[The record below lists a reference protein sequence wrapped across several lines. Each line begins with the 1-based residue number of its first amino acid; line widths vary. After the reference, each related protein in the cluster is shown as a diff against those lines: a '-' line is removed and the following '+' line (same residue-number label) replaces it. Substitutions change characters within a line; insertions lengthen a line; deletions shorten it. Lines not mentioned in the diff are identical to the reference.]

1 MKNIQKKGQHSPVVQ
16 LFLKHLVSSNAL
28 FFIFPPQT
36 LARVQRS
43 AILRSQSRPREAL
56 LARTNY
62 AKKNFAAQSSPVP
75 KVSGSMHFAYCAC
88 ARKRSGR
95 HATRVSYVT
104 SGNPINFD
112 PVPGVRRLSETNAD
126 SGDSHDPHDVDL
138 ILSARPF

>member
-62 AKKNFAAQSSPVP
+62 GKKKFA
-75 KVSGSMHFAYCAC
+75 
-88 ARKRSGR
+88 SGR
-95 HATRVSYVT
+95 VFSTCRKIDTDSRSQLGNDTLLALLTCKINRDDPCYSFVPEKNLLKSATVATWDYVK
-104 SGNPINFD
+104 
-112 PVPGVRRLSETNAD
+112 V
-126 SGDSHDPHDVDL
+126 HQ
-138 ILSARPF
+138 

>member
-62 AKKNFAAQSSPVP
+62 GKQISQPGHVMGVVIWYIGLIIITSCVLALLSLIA
-75 KVSGSMHFAYCAC
+75 
-88 ARKRSGR
+88 
-95 HATRVSYVT
+95 SYV
-104 SGNPINFD
+104 S
-112 PVPGVRRLSETNAD
+112 
-126 SGDSHDPHDVDL
+126 
-138 ILSARPF
+138 

>member
-62 AKKNFAAQSSPVP
+62 GKKNFATRRRVYNVIVYYYLLCIQTV
-75 KVSGSMHFAYCAC
+75 VSGALKC
-88 ARKRSGR
+88 
-95 HATRVSYVT
+95 RVYLT
-104 SGNPINFD
+104 YTDEYFTA
-112 PVPGVRRLSETNAD
+112 L
-126 SGDSHDPHDVDL
+126 
-138 ILSARPF
+138 

>member
-62 AKKNFAAQSSPVP
+62 GKKISRPPKALLARTNYGKQNFAYGPIALAAASIPELVRSPGDRV
-75 KVSGSMHFAYCAC
+75 FA
-88 ARKRSGR
+88 ARL
-95 HATRVSYVT
+95 A
-104 SGNPINFD
+104 
-112 PVPGVRRLSETNAD
+112 GV
-126 SGDSHDPHDVDL
+126 
-138 ILSARPF
+138 F